1 MIDNGILVWTLHLVS
16 EQDRLVQAEGLSL
29 KGRGV
34 KDSAYN
40 LHIPKTIV
48 MSCIKY
54 WGHSFAASA

>member
-34 KDSAYN
+34 KESA
-40 LHIPKTIV
+40 
-48 MSCIKY
+48 
-54 WGHSFAASA
+54 